1 MSDIGKAYV
10 QIIPEAS
17 GISGKMEQI
26 LGGEGEKGGAAF
38 NKGFGS
44 VIGGAGKVIAGAVA
58 AGTAAVGGFA
68 AASVSAG
75 ADFDAAMAQV
85 GATMLKTTDEME
97 KEIGSVDTS
106 FGTFNGNLREFAQFL
121 GQNTAFSAT
130 EVAEALN
137 YMALAG
143 YDTQQS
149 MEMLPNVLSL
159 AAAGGFDLA
168 RASDM
173 ITDTQTAFGLS
184 AERTTQMVDEMAKA
198 ASTGNT
204 SVEQLGDA
212 FLVVGGLA
220 KELNGGMITMK
231 DGTQKSVDGVQELEI
246 ALTAMANAG
255 VKGNEAGTHMRN
267 MLLKLSSPT
276 EKGAQVLEQLGVSI
290 FDTSGNMRSLSDIFG
305 DMSKSMGEL
314 TQEDKLF
321 AISKIFNTRDIA
333 SAEAMLA
340 AVEADWDGIGE
351 SILNAEGSAA
361 EMAEIQLD
369 NLEGDITLFNSA
381 LESAKITVSDQLTP
395 TLRDFVQ
402 FGTDG
407 LSELTTAFQEGGLE
421 GAMDAFG
428 TILSEGLAMVI
439 EKLPEFVNAGMQLL
453 ESLGQGILDNLPLII
468 DSALEITMTLLN
480 ALLENLPTIIDAGLE
495 VITQLALGIAQALPE
510 LVPTIVDC
518 VLNIVDVLIEN
529 APMLLEAAMALIEGL
544 AEGLITA
551 LPQLIERLPELIE
564 AMVSFLVEHIPEIL
578 VFAVELIVQLA
589 AALIENIPTLIA
601 AIPEIILALVN
612 GLLEGIAQIVEVG
625 AELVNGLWEGI
636 KGAWDKLVSNVT
648 ALGKKLVDKVKGFF
662 EIGSPSKLFADEIG
676 QWIPEGVAVGIE
688 ANADSVNEAVDDMV
702 KGAMVDPDFEMM
714 TKTADA
720 MMISSTN
727 NGVVAVGSDNSAAQV
742 LSEYMPLILAAIE
755 SCGTEISPD
764 FKQFFNV
771 MRKENNSFRKA
782 NGVSAF
788 A

>member
-10 QIIPEAS
+10 QIIPEAQ
-17 GISGKMEQI
+17 GISGKIESE
-26 LGGEGEKGGAAF
+26 LSGAGEKGGSAF
-38 NKGFGS
+38 NSGFGKA
-44 VIGGAGKVIAGAVA
+44 IGGVGKVVAGAVV

-75 ADFDAAMAQV
+75 AEFDAAMAQV

-130 EVAEALN
+130 EAAEALN

-159 AAAGGFDLA
+159 AAAGGMDLA

-173 ITDTQTAFGLS
+173 ITDSQTAFGIS
-184 AERTTQMVDEMAKA
+184 SQRTTQMVDEMAKA

-220 KELNGGMITMK
+220 QELNGGFVTLA
-231 DGTQKSVDGVQELEI
+231 DGTKKPVDGVQEMEI

-255 VKGNEAGTHMRN
+255 VKGSEAGTHMRN

-276 EKGAQVLEQLGVSI
+276 EAGAVALDKLGVSV
-290 FDTSGNMRSLSDIFG
+290 FDAEGNMRSLSDIFG
-305 DMSKSMGEL
+305 DMSGAMENLS
-314 TQEDKLF
+314 QEDKIT

-333 SAEAMLA
+333 SAEALLN
-340 AVEADWDGIGE
+340 AVTQDWDKIGE
-351 SILNAEGSAA
+351 SILGAEGAA
-361 EMAEIQLD
+361 ADMAEIQLD
-369 NLEGDITLFNSA
+369 NLQGDMTLFNSA
-381 LESAKITVSDQLTP
+381 LEGAKIAVSDGLTP
-395 TLRDFVQ
+395 TLREFVQ
-402 FGTDG
+402 FGTEG
-407 LSELTTAFQEGGLE
+407 LSELTSAFQEGGLD
-421 GAMDAFG
+421 GAMEAFG
-428 TILSEGLAMVI
+428 SILADGLAMII
-439 EKLPEFVNAGMQLL
+439 EKLPEFVDAGLKLL
-453 ESLGQGILDNLPLII
+453 EALGQGILDNLPLII
-468 DSALEITMTLLN
+468 DSALEITMTLLQ
-480 ALLENLPTIIDAGLE
+480 ALLEH
-495 VITQLALGIAQALPE
+495 LPE
-510 LVPTIVDC
+510 LVEAGIEVISQLAIGIGEALPDLIPTIVDC
-518 VLNIVDVLIEN
+518 VLKIVETLIEN
-529 APMLLEAAMALIEGL
+529 ADKLLEGALALIEGL
-544 AEGLITA
+544 AKGLIDS
-551 LPQLIERLPELIE
+551 LPTLIERLPEIIQSI
-564 AMVSFLVEHIPEIL
+564 VTFLVEHIPEII
-578 VFAVELIVQLA
+578 VFSVQLMVELA

-612 GLLEGIAQIVEVG
+612 GLLEGISSIVEVG
-625 AELVNGLWEGI
+625 AEMVNGIWEGI
-636 KGAWDKLVSNVT
+636 KGAWDNLVSSVTELGSKLVE
-648 ALGKKLVDKVKGFF
+648 KVKGFF
-662 EIGSPSKLFADEIG
+662 KIGSPSKLFADEIG

-688 ANADSVNEAVDDMV
+688 ANADSVNGAVEEMV
-702 KGAMVDPDFEMM
+702 NDALVDPDVKAMK
-714 TKTADA
+714 KTADA

-742 LSEYMPLILAAIE
+742 LLEYMPLILAAIE

>member
-10 QIIPEAS
+10 QIIPEAQ
-17 GISGKMEQI
+17 GISGKIESE
-26 LGGEGEKGGAAF
+26 LSGAGEKGGSAF
-38 NKGFGS
+38 NSGFGKA
-44 VIGGAGKVIAGAVA
+44 IGGVGKVVAGAVV

-75 ADFDAAMAQV
+75 AEFDAAMAQV

-130 EVAEALN
+130 EAAEALN

-159 AAAGGFDLA
+159 AAAGGMDLA

-173 ITDTQTAFGLS
+173 ITDSQTAFGIS
-184 AERTTQMVDEMAKA
+184 SQRTTQMVDEMAKA

-220 KELNGGMITMK
+220 QELNGGFVTLA
-231 DGTQKSVDGVQELEI
+231 DGTKKPVDGVQEMEI

-255 VKGNEAGTHMRN
+255 VKGSEAGTHMRN

-276 EKGAQVLEQLGVSI
+276 EAGAVALDKLGVSV
-290 FDTSGNMRSLSDIFG
+290 FDAEGNMRSLSDIFG
-305 DMSKSMGEL
+305 DMSGAMENLS
-314 TQEDKLF
+314 QEDKIT

-333 SAEAMLA
+333 SAEALLN
-340 AVEADWDGIGE
+340 AVTQDWDKIGE
-351 SILNAEGSAA
+351 SILGAEGAA
-361 EMAEIQLD
+361 ADMAEIQLD
-369 NLEGDITLFNSA
+369 NLQGDMTLFNSA
-381 LESAKITVSDQLTP
+381 LEGAKIAVSDGLTP
-395 TLRDFVQ
+395 TLREFVQ
-402 FGTDG
+402 FGTEG
-407 LSELTTAFQEGGLE
+407 LSELTSAFQEGGLD
-421 GAMDAFG
+421 GAMEAFG
-428 TILSEGLAMVI
+428 SILADGLAMII
-439 EKLPEFVNAGMQLL
+439 EKLPEFVDAGLKLL
-453 ESLGQGILDNLPLII
+453 EALGQGILDNLPLII
-468 DSALEITMTLLN
+468 DSALEITMTLLQ
-480 ALLENLPTIIDAGLE
+480 ALLEH
-495 VITQLALGIAQALPE
+495 LPE
-510 LVPTIVDC
+510 LVEAGIEVISQLAIGIGEALPDLIPTIVDC
-518 VLNIVDVLIEN
+518 VLKIVETLIEN
-529 APMLLEAAMALIEGL
+529 ADKLLEGALALIEGL
-544 AEGLITA
+544 AKGLIDS
-551 LPQLIERLPELIE
+551 LPTLIERLPEIIQSI
-564 AMVSFLVEHIPEIL
+564 VTFLVEHIPEII
-578 VFAVELIVQLA
+578 VFSVQLMVELA

-612 GLLEGIAQIVEVG
+612 GLLEGISSIVEVG
-625 AELVNGLWEGI
+625 AEMVNGIWEGI
-636 KGAWDKLVSNVT
+636 KGAWDNLVSSVTELGSKLVE
-648 ALGKKLVDKVKGFF
+648 KVKGFF
-662 EIGSPSKLFADEIG
+662 KIGSPSKLFADEIG

-688 ANADSVNEAVDDMV
+688 ANADSVNGAVEEMV
-702 KGAMVDPDFEMM
+702 NDALVDPDVKAMK
-714 TKTADA
+714 KTADA

>member
-130 EVAEALN
+130 EAAEALN

-688 ANADSVNEAVDDMV
+688 ANADSVNEAVDEMV
-702 KGAMVDPDFEMM
+702 NDALVDPDVKAMK
-714 TKTADA
+714 KTADA

-727 NGVVAVGSDNSAAQV
+727 NGVVAVGSDNSAAQI

>member
-130 EVAEALN
+130 EAAEALN

-720 MMISSTN
+720 MTPSIASGVILPGN
-727 NGVVAVGSDNSAAQV
+727 NADVVQM
-742 LSEYMPLILAAIE
+742 LSEYLPMLLTAIQNSGVTLE
-755 SCGTEISPD
+755 GD
-764 FKQFFNV
+764 AKQMFRMIRN
-771 MRKENNSFRKA
+771 ENNEYRKA
-782 NGVSAF
+782 NGVSAL

>member
-130 EVAEALN
+130 EAAEALN

-480 ALLENLPTIIDAGLE
+480 AILENLPTIIDAGLE

-688 ANADSVNEAVDDMV
+688 ANADSVNEAVDEMV
-702 KGAMVDPDFEMM
+702 NDALVDPDVKAMK
-714 TKTADA
+714 KTADA

-727 NGVVAVGSDNSAAQV
+727 NGVVAVGSDNSAAQI